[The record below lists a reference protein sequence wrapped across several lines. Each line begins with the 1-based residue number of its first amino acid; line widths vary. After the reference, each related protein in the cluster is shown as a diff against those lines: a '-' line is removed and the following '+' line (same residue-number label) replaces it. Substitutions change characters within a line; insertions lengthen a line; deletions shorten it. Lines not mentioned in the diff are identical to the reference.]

1 MKASDFEDLLY
12 NIYNN
17 LKKYWDNPDTVFN
30 YDIDE
35 EKDEAILVFN
45 AGALDWLCQES
56 EEPEFWNDI
65 RDNSKFGIDFH
76 GTYYQL
82 RIPVVFRRE
91 EESEDA
97 RSLRLAIEMMDDNA
111 WNEIRSKVYRTD
123 IYTTEKFIN
132 ELKDVLKKY
141 FDVSTFWFFKD
152 EDGHRN
158 VAFYYKGQMVILK
171 FYSNSMKHEVVIADT
186 KTRLIIESME
196 RERF

>member
-1 MKASDFEDLLY
+1 MLFSAIIHNTRKSRSSLFIALSIISADSLL
-12 NIYNN
+12 NTVGVRLFITCHSSSSCIY
-17 LKKYWDNPDTVFN
+17 PF
-30 YDIDE
+30 
-35 EKDEAILVFN
+35 
-45 AGALDWLCQES
+45 
-56 EEPEFWNDI
+56 
-65 RDNSKFGIDFH
+65 

-91 EESEDA
+91 EEDEDA
-97 RSLRLAIEMMDDNA
+97 RSLRLAIEMMDDKT